1 MKINIYNNSDSLK
14 YKSTEIKRNILE
26 IVNKFELTKADEV
39 EIIFVD
45 KAKIKKLNAKYRKK
59 NLATDVLSFPQSTFN
74 TKLNMLGSIVICDQV
89 VKEKGEDLID
99 VVKHGFLHLLGFDH
113 ENNLKEWESASKKI
127 KCAL

>member
-1 MKINIYNNSDSLK
+1 MKINIYNNSETLK

-45 KAKIKKLNAKYRKK
+45 KAKIKILNAKYRKK
-59 NLATDVLSFPQSTFN
+59 NHATDVLSFPQSTFN

-89 VKEKGEDLID
+89 VKEKGEDLIN
-99 VVKHGFLHLLGFDH
+99 VIKHGFLHLLGFDH

>member
-1 MKINIYNNSDSLK
+1 MKIHIYNNGLVVGH
-14 YKSTEIKRNILE
+14 KSTEIKNIIID
-26 IVNKFELTKADEV
+26 IVNKFELTNNYEV

-45 KAKIKKLNAKYRKK
+45 KVKIKKLNTKHRKK
-59 NLATDVLSFPQSTFN
+59 NHATDVLSFPQSTFN

-99 VVKHGFLHLLGFDH
+99 VIKHGFLHLLGFDH
-113 ENNLKEWESASKKI
+113 ENNLKKWESASKKI